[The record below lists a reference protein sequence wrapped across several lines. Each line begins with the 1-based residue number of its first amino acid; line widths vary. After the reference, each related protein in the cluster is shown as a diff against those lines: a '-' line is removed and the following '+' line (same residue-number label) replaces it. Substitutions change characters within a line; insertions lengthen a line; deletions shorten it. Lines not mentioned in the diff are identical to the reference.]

1 MSSKA
6 PSKRGVK
13 RANAQRRLFDD
24 NDDKKTKEVGSTVPT
39 TASSTDP
46 VSILETPQKKRRLD
60 GGSIQTFFSSKKAKA
75 VVTPDKQ
82 DLLDTP
88 VKQKEE
94 KKEAAYVPTHIH
106 KNLSYLRRGQASLS
120 ETSRKTF
127 ELVEAHFIIP
137 RDLEQNGSFGP
148 LSGTCFEER
157 AIRAYNLSLLEPK
170 EKGHAAVEICSN
182 CATLGHK
189 RNDCPDLI

>member
-6 PSKRGVK
+6 PPK

-24 NDDKKTKEVGSTVPT
+24 SDDEKTKEVLVSTVPS

-46 VSILETPQKKRRLD
+46 VSIQETPQKKRRLD
-60 GGSIQTFFSSKKAKA
+60 NSGIQTFFSPRKAKA
-75 VVTPDKQ
+75 VVTPEKQ
-82 DLLDTP
+82 EDVILHETP
-88 VKQKEE
+88 VKHKDE
-94 KKEAAYVPTHIH
+94 KKEAVYVPTYIH
-106 KNLSYLRRGQASLS
+106 KNLLYQRRGQASLS
-120 ETSRKTF
+120 EKSRKTF
-127 ELVEAHFIIP
+127 ELVEAHFTLP
-137 RDLEQNGSFGP
+137 EDLEQNPSFGP

-157 AIRAYNLSLLEPK
+157 AIQAYNLSLLEPK
-170 EKGHAAVEICSN
+170 EERDAAVEICSN